1 MFAIVDIETTGGNA
15 QYGGITEIA
24 IVLHN
29 GTSIEGRYE
38 TLVNPQQHVPR
49 YITAL
54 TGISDYML
62 ADAPPFEAIADKIYN
77 LLNGRVFVAHNV
89 NFDYSFIHYQ
99 LQQCGYNWQAK
110 KLCTVR
116 YARKVLPGKQSYS
129 LGNITRE
136 LNIDITNRHR
146 AGGDAVATVALL
158 EQLMQQD
165 DDRQQLQLLL
175 KGKNPHSYLPMN
187 VPEEQINNLPY
198 CPGVY
203 YFHDKAGKVIYVGK
217 AKNLK
222 YRVRSHFANNNPN
235 QRKQEFIRNICSISY
250 EVCATELM
258 AIILE
263 ALEIKKRWPLYNRSQ
278 KRYEQMYG
286 LYTYEDQTGLLRL
299 AVEKKRKHL
308 PALHSFHRMEEGFS
322 IGRKLIELFDLE
334 EKMVFA
340 NAQLHHPDENVVAS
354 HNLKMKAAV
363 HHLKTNL
370 PAFGIVQQG
379 ADEKGRPVK
388 IGYLIDKGMFAG
400 MGFVDEEC
408 LTCYDN
414 FKAAMTIYHDYDFV
428 RAALHTHAD
437 RHPDEVVKWESVVD

>member
-1 MFAIVDIETTGGNA
+1 MYAIVDIETTGGNA

-29 GTSIEGRYE
+29 GNEVEGRYE
-38 TLVNPQQHVPR
+38 TLINPKQHIPN

-54 TGISDYML
+54 TGISNYTV
-62 ADAPPFEAIADKIYN
+62 ADAPCFEDVADKIYN

-89 NFDYSFIHYQ
+89 NFDYSFINHH
-99 LQQCGYNWQAK
+99 LLQCGFNWQAK

-116 YARKVLPGKQSYS
+116 YARKVFPGKRSYS

-136 LNIDITNRHR
+136 LNIEISNRHR
-146 AGGDAVATVALL
+146 AGGDAIATVALL
-158 EQLMQQD
+158 EQLMQAD
-165 DDRQQLQLLL
+165 EGRVHLNELL

-217 AKNLK
+217 AKNIK

-235 QRKQEFIRNICSISY
+235 QRKQEFIRNIYSISY
-250 EVCATELM
+250 QGCATEFM

-278 KRYEQMYG
+278 KRFEQMYG
-286 LYTYEDQTGLLRL
+286 LYTYEDQAGLMRL
-299 AVEKKRKHL
+299 AIEKKRKHL
-308 PALHSFHRMEEGFS
+308 PALHCFNRKEEGFS
-322 IGRKLIELFDLE
+322 IGRKLIELFDMQE
-334 EKMVFA
+334 QFVFA
-340 NAQLHHPDENVVAS
+340 TARGLVADETMVSS
-354 HNLKMKAAV
+354 HNIKMKAAV
-363 HHLKTNL
+363 HHLKNNL
-370 PAFGIVQQG
+370 PGFAIVQHG
-379 ADEKGRPVK
+379 TDEKGRDVQ

-400 MGFVDEEC
+400 MGYVNDDTLRSFEK
-408 LTCYDN
+408 
-414 FKAAMTIYHDYDFV
+414 FKEAMTVYHDYDFV
-428 RAALHTHAD
+428 RAALHNYAE
-437 RHPDEVVKWESVVD
+437 RHPGEIIRWEG